1 MIELSMAFCFVIR
14 GLVPSRITDVHW
26 ITLSG
31 VLCIERL
38 LSLYRKY
45 ILTPFCCLTPS
56 HVFPHIHHFLSKIV
70 QSYNMVNVIV
80 S

>member
-31 VLCIERL
+31 VLCIERTAFPVLEIHIDTFL
-38 LSLYRKY
+38 LFNSFVGVPTY
-45 ILTPFCCLTPS
+45 TPFS
-56 HVFPHIHHFLSKIV
+56 S
-70 QSYNMVNVIV
+70 
-80 S
+80 